1 MSHRDDDRQQ
11 HLQDEDEGE
20 AGDPVVC
27 LELRRAAGLVVGG
40 RLPALKPRTG
50 LTLSGVWDE
59 SVEIVS
65 DEPANAPWW

>member
-1 MSHRDDDRQQ
+1 M
-11 HLQDEDEGE
+11 
-20 AGDPVVC
+20 C